1 MNQGGKLL
9 SSDSNRG
16 GKYRVSAIVILLA
29 IVYVVFLLYQSVYFN
44 YQRSQKIKSL
54 RKDIITLETK
64 QKKIESLIAYYKTES
79 FQELEARKK
88 LGLKMPGEMVVK
100 VDVKD
105 QNNGDALTQEKTN
118 TNKTKPK
125 ANVELWIDFVTGKLN
140 KV

>member
-1 MNQGGKLL
+1 MEQENGFVAGNPKSGK
-9 SSDSNRG
+9 S
-16 GKYRVSAIVILLA
+16 KVSTLVIFLG
-29 IVYVVFLLYQSVYFN
+29 IIYVVFLLYQSVYFN
-44 YQRSQKIKSL
+44 YQRSQKIKALKQEIAVLQS
-54 RKDIITLETK
+54 K
-64 QKKIESLIAYYKTES
+64 QKKIESLIAYYQTES

-105 QNNGDALTQEKTN
+105 DKNDNKLASQEKTDVN
-118 TNKTKPK
+118 QAPVK